1 MSTPETDS
9 LLGRVAQSIGSGDPT
24 PSGRAGR
31 SILSQAAAS
40 FAKRPTGAEATI
52 PTGFDPMAASL
63 FEAVVE
69 AAFLVANA
77 DGVFDA
83 TERQTFERVV
93 AEACQNTVQGAAVH
107 ALVDDLC
114 EQLNEDGLEQRIAM
128 VAGAIRA
135 QEHRLE
141 VLRIAAL
148 MAHIS
153 GGVADT
159 ERRVL
164 EKLCASFMLPADSVD
179 RAILQA
185 QHALTAR

>member
-1 MSTPETDS
+1 MTSETDG
-9 LLGRVAQSIGSGDPT
+9 LLGRVAQSIGRGDPT
-24 PSGRAGR
+24 PSGRVSR
-31 SILSQAAAS
+31 SILTQAAAS
-40 FAKRPTGAEATI
+40 FAKKPTAAEETI
-52 PTGFDPMAASL
+52 PTGFDPGAASL

-77 DGVFDA
+77 DGVFDD
-83 TERQTFERVV
+83 TERDTFERVV
-93 AEACQNTVQGAAVH
+93 AEACQNTVQGTAVH
-107 ALVDDLC
+107 ELVNELC
-114 EQLNEDGLEQRIAM
+114 EQLGEDGLDQRIAM
-128 VAGAIRA
+128 VAGSIRSA
-135 QEHRLE
+135 EHRLE

-164 EKLCASFMLPADSVD
+164 ERLAVSFSLPEDAVD

-185 QHALTAR
+185 QQALTG